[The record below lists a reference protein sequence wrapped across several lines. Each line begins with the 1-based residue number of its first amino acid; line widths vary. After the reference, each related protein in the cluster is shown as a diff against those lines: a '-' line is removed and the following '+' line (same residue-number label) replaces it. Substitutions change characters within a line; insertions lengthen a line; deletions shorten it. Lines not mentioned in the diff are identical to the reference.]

1 MNESDEKL
9 HQHSNSTTVFLYLLN
24 HLFRCDSASSLRTL
38 KAVRT
43 EILTG
48 IMNLFYFEN
57 EKKWGRV
64 VVILF
69 YIK

>member
-1 MNESDEKL
+1 
-9 HQHSNSTTVFLYLLN
+9 
-24 HLFRCDSASSLRTL
+24 SLRTL